1 MSTSDIIAY
10 EIDDTPSRPDGL
22 IAMAVERDLDINKLE
37 TLLELKRQWDADNAR
52 KAFFKAL
59 SKFQSDIPPIVKQD
73 KVNAGVAGKRR
84 FANLGTISEAI
95 KPYLETN
102 NLSFRFRQ
110 SQSPQAIT
118 ITCIVSHADGHS
130 EETTLS
136 AAPDQSGGK
145 NAIQALGSAIT
156 YLMRYTLIGS
166 LGLTTVDEDTDGE
179 TKPPT
184 PATTPTPAPAA
195 AQATRGVKLS
205 AVVEPQ
211 SLDGNEVELS
221 GPCSADHIDYIKDLA
236 HDLGMPAE
244 AIKQAVQRRGKQ
256 RLAELTIVEAEQLI
270 AKLKRRKNDEE
281 IPF

>member
-37 TLLELKRQWDADNAR
+37 KLLELKRQWDADNAR

-118 ITCIVSHADGHS
+118 VTCIVSHADGHS

-184 PATTPTPAPAA
+184 PAPTSAPAPA
-195 AQATRGVKLS
+195 QATKGVKLS
-205 AVVEPQ
+205 GDVKPQ
-211 SLDGNEVELS
+211 SLDGNEIDLQ
-221 GPCSADHIDYIKDLA
+221 GPCSADHVDEIKELAQDLK
-236 HDLGMPAE
+236 MPAE